1 MDEIVLDPTPPTLDL
16 SSGDDIPRFPCT
28 YKSPARFKSVAAN
41 YGNGDL
47 SLLTFN
53 VRSCR
58 RNFSSFVN
66 FLCSL
71 MFKFSLIMLV
81 ETWLESGTDCSFDIA
96 GYKQVNLYRNNLG
109 GGIKV
114 FMMKCS
120 QLR

>member
-1 MDEIVLDPTPPTLDL
+1 MDEIVLIPTPLTLDL

-28 YKSPARFKSVAAN
+28 YKSPTKFRNVAAN

-53 VRSCR
+53 VRSSR
-58 RNFSSFVN
+58 GIFNTFAN
-66 FLCSL
+66 FLWIL
-71 MFKFSLIMLV
+71 MVQFLLIILV
-81 ETWLESGTDCSFDIA
+81 ETWLESSTDCSFDIT
-96 GYKQVNLYRNNLG
+96 GYKQVKLYRNNLG

-114 FMMKCS
+114 LYNEML